1 VSTNETPL
9 VIWGSGTAV
18 SKAHLRQDVVL
29 HAAAPWSRSVMAL
42 LKHLEAVGFEGAPR
56 PVRRYS

>member
-1 VSTNETPL
+1 VAVSTNETPL

-29 HAAAPWSRSVMAL
+29 HAAATMEPL
-42 LKHLEAVGFEGAPR
+42 GDGAA
-56 PVRRYS
+56 